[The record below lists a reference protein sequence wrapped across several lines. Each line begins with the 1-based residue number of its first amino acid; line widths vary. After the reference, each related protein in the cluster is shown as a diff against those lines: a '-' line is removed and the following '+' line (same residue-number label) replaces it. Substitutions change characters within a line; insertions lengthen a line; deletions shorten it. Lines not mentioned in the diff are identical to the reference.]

1 VEQADLIDLD
11 PYTILNLHALLSDG
25 LLEDPRDCGR
35 LRQRAVEIS
44 GSVYLP
50 LAMPQRIEEQF
61 HRVLAVAQ
69 AVADPF
75 EQAFFA
81 LAHIPYL
88 QPFIDVNKRV
98 SRLAANISLIRG
110 NLCPL
115 SFIDVPE
122 RAYVDAVL
130 GVYELNRVE
139 LLRDVFVWAYERSCQ
154 QYVAVQQSLAPPD
167 SFRLRYRT
175 ALAETIRS
183 IIQNRQLATTDSV
196 RAAMSSSVNP
206 EDQERFIELVL
217 REFETLYEGNIA
229 RFGLRP
235 SEFAAWGKER
245 TNARSK

>member
-1 VEQADLIDLD
+1 
-11 PYTILNLHALLSDG
+11 
-25 LLEDPRDCGR
+25 
-35 LRQRAVEIS
+35 
-44 GSVYLP
+44 
-50 LAMPQRIEEQF
+50 
-61 HRVLAVAQ
+61 
-69 AVADPF
+69 
-75 EQAFFA
+75 
-81 LAHIPYL
+81 
-88 QPFIDVNKRV
+88 VNKRV
-98 SRLAANISLIRG
+98 SRLAANISLIKG

-122 RAYVDAVL
+122 RAYVEAVL

-183 IIQNRQLATTDSV
+183 IIQNRQPATADSV

-206 EDQERFIELVL
+206 EDRERFIELVL

-235 SEFAAWGKER
+235 SEFAAWGEER
-245 TNARSK
+245 TKARSK